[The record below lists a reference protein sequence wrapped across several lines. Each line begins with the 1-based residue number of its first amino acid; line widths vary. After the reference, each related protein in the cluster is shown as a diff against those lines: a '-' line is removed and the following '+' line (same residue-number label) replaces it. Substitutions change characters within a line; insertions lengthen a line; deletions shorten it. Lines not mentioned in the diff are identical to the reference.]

1 MSLRII
7 ELEYQVQSF
16 KLGPIDL
23 SINDEYFV
31 LMGPTG
37 SGKSTLLRLV
47 AGAHRPRKGRIIIN
61 GVDVTMMPPEKRG
74 VSFVPQDYAL
84 FSIMSVRRNIEF
96 GLRARGSPRERIDK
110 VVSSIAS
117 QLGIDG
123 LLERNPATLS
133 GGERQKVA
141 LARALVSG
149 ARILLLDEPLS
160 MLDPHSRMGFMELLK
175 DVRRQYGLTV
185 IHVTHDFEEAYSL
198 ADRIGV
204 IIGGQLR
211 YVGDKE
217 TLFNEPND
225 IDVAGFVGYRNN
237 VVDGR
242 ILGIDG
248 LVFIRPEWIELG
260 IGTLEG
266 IVTNVIDSLSGF
278 YVEIRINGDRL
289 VAFSKRRPEVGEK
302 VNINIVKHHVIKKQH
317 TS

>member
-16 KLGPIDL
+16 RLGPINL
-23 SINDEYFV
+23 TVNNEYFV

-61 GVDVTMMPPEKRG
+61 GMDVTTLPPEKRG

-96 GLRARGSPRERIDK
+96 GLRARGYPRDHIDK
-110 VVSSIAS
+110 AVSSIAS

-123 LLERNPATLS
+123 LLARSPATLS

-149 ARILLLDEPLS
+149 AKILLLDEPLS
-160 MLDPHSRMGFMELLK
+160 MLDPHSRMEFMELLK
-175 DVRRQYGLTV
+175 DVRRRYELT
-185 IHVTHDFEEAYSL
+185 IMHVTHDFEEAYSL

-204 IIGGQLR
+204 IMGGQLR

-217 TLFNEPND
+217 TLFNEPSD
-225 IDVAGFVGYRNN
+225 VDVASFVGYRNN
-237 VVDGR
+237 VVDGKV
-242 ILGIDG
+242 LGIDG
-248 LVFIRPEWIELG
+248 LLFIRPEWIELG
-260 IGTLEG
+260 TGVLEG
-266 IVTNVIDSLSGF
+266 TVITVIDSLNGF
-278 YVEIRINGDRL
+278 YVEISINGNRL
-289 VAFSKRRPEVGEK
+289 VAFSKRRPKVGEK
-302 VNINIVKHHVIKKQH
+302 VNINIVKHHVIKK
-317 TS
+317 